1 MNLENKGHIG
11 VKGDRIIISRFPSHN
26 LLDTK
31 VDLDLLRSTSQILM
45 SNIVKFYETND
56 LFIIG
61 LDDLGNQIIISPIW
75 MGKISTT
82 SQRYNRV
89 VNSIG
94 LQWYESFLNSIQ
106 DGLKSH
112 KMPNG
117 YSVITG
123 EDYLYITNRVG
134 STGKYSIDKDWI
146 LDDLHRY
153 LRSNYSFYQYPGDY
167 YVAVSDKIMINLSY
181 SELYINKSVPIP
193 GPFTLISRG
202 QFEDKMGKLIQKI
215 YV

>member
-11 VKGDRIIISRFPSHN
+11 VKDDRIIISRFPSRN
-26 LLDTK
+26 LLDVK
-31 VDLDLLRSTSQILM
+31 VDLDLLRSTSRILM
-45 SNIVKFYETND
+45 SSLVTFYKTND

-61 LDDLGNQIIISPIW
+61 LDGLGNQTIISPIW
-75 MGKISTT
+75 MGQVSTT
-82 SQRYNRV
+82 HQKYNRV
-89 VNSIG
+89 VSSMG
-94 LQWYESFLNSIQ
+94 LQLYESFLNSIQ

-117 YSVITG
+117 YSMITG

-134 STGKYSIDKDWI
+134 SVGKQFIDKDWI

-167 YVAVSDKIMINLSY
+167 YLAVSDKIMINLSY

-193 GPFTLISRG
+193 GSFTLISRD
-202 QFEDKMGKLIQKI
+202 QFKDKMDKLIQKI